1 MAAAQT
7 TAEFEEGGEGRLV
20 CSLLFFSPVFS
31 VSLCFT
37 EQMKSVQR
45 CNLEDKFI
53 DMPGK
58 MEKDGEIER
67 EKDKLDE
74 M

>member
-1 MAAAQT
+1 MAAEQT
-7 TAEFEEGGEGRLV
+7 TAEFEEGGERRLV
-20 CSLLFFSPVFS
+20 CSLFFPPVFS

-45 CNLEDKFI
+45 SNLEDKFI
-53 DMPGK
+53 DTPDK
-58 MEKDGEIER
+58 MEKGREIEL